1 MEILACYRFASVQ
14 ECLILDYGGI
24 SDGSEWVLEYFI
36 VLERL
41 ESFLLGFSEELGEA
55 VFGIVVRYFHSEIN
69 NKYINRYILVYNIDI
84 KYEINKHIHTSI

>member
-1 MEILACYRFASVQ
+1 MEISIGCRFASVQ
-14 ECLILDYGGI
+14 EYLILDYGGI

-69 NKYINRYILVYNIDI
+69 NKYINRYILVYNTDI
-84 KYEINKHIHTSI
+84 KYEIHKHIHTSI